1 MKKPTQSRARRALS
15 LALVLGGGL
24 LAALLWSRLKLVTG
38 IPRTAYAEPESARG
52 PAGASDALGARETRL
67 TSENA
72 NPSPIE

>member
-1 MKKPTQSRARRALS
+1 MRKPPSSRVRRALS

-38 IPRTAYAEPESARG
+38 IPRTAYAEPEAARG
-52 PAGASDALGARETRL
+52 AAGPSDARETRL

-72 NPSPIE
+72 SPSPIE